1 MAAFSYRALDR
12 DGREVR
18 GVLEAET
25 HRLARG
31 QLRDQQLAPIEVN
44 PVSQRRPGGLHLGR
58 TGISA
63 TSLNL
68 VTRQWSTL
76 LAAGLTIEKSLTAL
90 IEQTEDERARNVLA
104 GVRAEVLSGHS
115 LYVALSR
122 YEDVFPPIYRALVNA
137 GEKSGELSTL
147 LIRLADYLETTQ
159 ASRQKILQA
168 LLYPLIITLVAGAVS
183 TGLVGYVVPQ
193 IVGVFKNSKQ
203 ALPFLT
209 QALIFVS
216 DVIRVAWFWIGA
228 AAVVCVI
235 LVRRALRVES
245 VRFSWHARLLRLP
258 LLGRF
263 LRTLD
268 SARFAST
275 MAILVASGVPLLTA
289 LEAGKAVI
297 GNLVLRRSVENA
309 MELVREGR
317 PLNRALAAEKLFP
330 PLLVHLVASGEASGK
345 LPEMLSRA
353 AGLQQAELD
362 QRAAFALTLF
372 EPLLILVMGAIVL
385 LIVLAILMPIIQINL
400 LVH

>member
-25 HRLARG
+25 TRLARS
-31 QLRDQQLAPIEVN
+31 QLRDQHLAPIEVN
-44 PVSQRRPGGLHLGR
+44 PVSQRRPGGLRLAR

-63 TSLNL
+63 SSLNL
-68 VTRQWSTL
+68 LTRQWATL
-76 LAAGLTIEKSLTAL
+76 LAAGLTIEKALTAL
-90 IEQTEDERARNVLA
+90 IEQTEHERARNVLA

-115 LYVALSR
+115 LHVALGR
-122 YEDVFPPIYRALVNA
+122 YDDVFPPIYRAVVDA
-137 GEKSGELSTL
+137 GEKSGQLPAL
-147 LIRLADYLETTQ
+147 LTRLADYLETSQ
-159 ASRQKILQA
+159 ISRQKILQA

-183 TGLVGYVVPQ
+183 AGLVGYVVPQ

-209 QALIFVS
+209 QALLFTSEV
-216 DVIRVAWFWIGA
+216 VRVAGWWILA
-228 AAVVCVI
+228 AAVAGGA
-235 LVRRALRVES
+235 LLRRALRVEA
-245 VRFSWHARLLRLP
+245 VRYRWHARLLGVP
-258 LLGRF
+258 FAGRF
-263 LRTLD
+263 VRTLD

-275 MAILVASGVPLLTA
+275 MAILVASGVPLLAA
-289 LEAGKAVI
+289 LEAGKAVMN
-297 GNLVLRRSVENA
+297 NLVLRRSVEHA

-317 PLNRALAAEKLFP
+317 TLNRALAAENLFP
-330 PLLVHLVASGEASGK
+330 PLLIHLVASGEASGT

-353 AGLQQAELD
+353 AGLQQNELD

-372 EPLLILVMGAIVL
+372 EPLLILVMGGIVL

-400 LVH
+400 LLR